1 MLWLAKDIWFSKEKI
16 QTRTTKDVDL
26 AVFIAESDAY
36 ENIKATLVKEHNFKD
51 VSTNVCSLLTPFG
64 YPVDL
69 IPFGSVEID
78 DAVELEGDGLTK
90 VHVNGFK
97 EVYQEGIAPILTE
110 DGITFKVAS
119 LPSIVLLK
127 LIAFDDRP
135 EKRTQDI
142 KDIGTIIRHYFHIED
157 NLIYS
162 EHNDLF
168 DNDDL
173 ELEDI
178 AALVIGRELKPILA
192 SNRSLKNRV
201 LDILF
206 LSQKHHR
213 RIPELI
219 AQDEVFTINNVTK
232 LLNRIAQG
240 IKSS

>member
-1 MLWLAKDIWFSKEKI
+1 M
-16 QTRTTKDVDL
+16 
-26 AVFIAESDAY
+26 
-36 ENIKATLVKEHNFKD
+36 
-51 VSTNVCSLLTPFG
+51 TPFG

-69 IPFGSVEID
+69 LPFGSVEID

-142 KDIGTIIRHYFHIED
+142 KDIGIIISHYFHIED
-157 NLIYS
+157 SLIYDK
-162 EHNDLF
+162 HNDLF
-168 DNDDL
+168 GDEDL

-178 AALVIGRELKPILA
+178 AAIVIGRELKPILA
-192 SNRSLKNRV
+192 SNRSLQDR
-201 LDILF
+201 LLGILSQ
-206 LSQKHHR
+206 SQKHHKK
-213 RIPELI
+213 IPELI
-219 AQDEVFTINNVTK
+219 AQHGLFTIDKVSN
-232 LLNRIAQG
+232 LLDRVAQG
-240 IKSS
+240 IKK